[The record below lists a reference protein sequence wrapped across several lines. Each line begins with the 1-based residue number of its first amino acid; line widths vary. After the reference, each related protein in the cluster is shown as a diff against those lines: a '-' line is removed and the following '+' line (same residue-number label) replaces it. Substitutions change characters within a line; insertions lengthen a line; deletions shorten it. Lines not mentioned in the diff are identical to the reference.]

1 MAASKAAALPLGDS
15 PMWRRSYQI
24 CHKRSN
30 VSFSVRFRTLA
41 RGGAVLYTLSAQM
54 FAIVDIA
61 GFQEKVQ
68 EGDALKVPLHDVKSG
83 EKIIF
88 EKVLLLSNGDALTI
102 GLPFVKGATVEAKVV
117 SHGQGKKIR
126 VQKANKRKRYRRV
139 HGHRQDFT
147 EIEITKIKA

>member
-1 MAASKAAALPLGDS
+1 MIIRWTSELSKKSLKGRELALA
-15 PMWRRSYQI
+15 
-24 CHKRSN
+24 HA
-30 VSFSVRFRTLA
+30 FRLP
-41 RGGAVLYTLSAQM
+41 YTLSAQM

-117 SHGQGKKIR
+117 AHGQGKKIR